1 MTTTEEFDPETFD
14 WWVAQMMGREPP
26 IYGEML
32 PMPGFYRSKKPHSDP
47 SKTGKAVAVWYA
59 THDEEGNPYP
69 PDADMLEVRLRV
81 VTDGEFRV
89 LPNLKAAQS
98 WNYVARGACTKE
110 DYNFRVENGHWPDEP
125 KPVTTVD
132 EHGNPLPPMVVSK
145 NRLANLEAHAK
156 AIKITDATS
165 LNWAQTIRGGLL
177 GCKAA
182 AENFLED
189 ANKPHL
195 AGYNAVRQNMNV
207 WNPFIKS
214 VDEASKKVKTTIETY
229 MGAEHRRKIAET
241 EAANRVLAEAAAEQ
255 ARLAG
260 IAAAAEAGVSN
271 KRLLPGGNAEPMGV
285 ETMAPVLPVPQ
296 LAMPTVQS
304 QIAGAVGRAASV
316 RAKWEP
322 VFEAGWQD
330 PAFKFFHDNPTLLEF
345 MKRMVISAIKDGTE
359 IPGIRRQEGVNLR

>member
-1 MTTTEEFDPETFD
+1 MTTTEEFDSETWD
-14 WWVAQMMGREPP
+14 WWQAQLAGREPP
-26 IYGEML
+26 IHPDMM
-32 PMPGFYRSKKPHSDP
+32 PMPGFYRSKKPFRDP
-47 SKTGKAVAVWYA
+47 TKSGSAVAVWYA
-59 THDEEGNPYP
+59 THDKDGNPYP
-69 PDADMLEVRLRV
+69 PETDLIERLIVLVNGDYQIPNKHDACDR
-81 VTDGEFRV
+81 F
-89 LPNLKAAQS
+89 PH
-98 WNYVARGACTKE
+98 VARGACSKAAY
-110 DYNFRVENGHWPDEP
+110 DFRVKNGHWPDEP
-125 KPVTTVD
+125 TPVKTTD
-132 EHGNPLPPMVVSK
+132 EQGNPLPPMVVSK

-195 AGYNAVRQNMNV
+195 AGYNAVRQNMSV

-214 VDEASKKVKTTIETY
+214 VDEASKKVKTTIEAY

-241 EAANRVLAEAAAEQ
+241 EAANRILAEAAAEQ

-260 IAAAAEAGVSN
+260 IAAAAAAGVSN
-271 KRLLPGGNAEPMGV
+271 ERLLPGGNAEPMGV
-285 ETMAPVLPVPQ
+285 ETLAPVLPVPQ

-304 QIAGAVGRAASV
+304 QIAGAVGRTASV

-322 VFEAGWQD
+322 VFEAGWQVH
-330 PAFKFFHDNPTLLEF
+330 AFNHFHDNPTLLEF
-345 MKRMVISAIKDGTE
+345 MKRMVISTIKDGTE
-359 IPGIRRQEGVNLR
+359 IPGIRRQEGVNVR